1 MRLLFDQILSF
12 KLCRQLAELFPV
24 STQVRLVG
32 LEKADDGAIW
42 DFAATN
48 GFMLVTLDADFA
60 ELAALRG
67 PPPKVIWLRRGN
79 RPTAVIEAMLRNHAE
94 AIAAFARDDAAC
106 LELY

>member
-1 MRLLFDQILSF
+1 MRLLFDQNLSF

-60 ELAALRG
+60 ELAALRRPAAEG
-67 PPPKVIWLRRGN
+67 DLAASRQSADGCHRGDAAQSRRGHC
-79 RPTAVIEAMLRNHAE
+79 RLRA
-94 AIAAFARDDAAC
+94 
-106 LELY
+106 